1 MTVVRVLRILLV
13 LAPVA
18 DRRMRKE
25 YWSDCKCSV
34 RKPSVW
40 HASRRCHV
48 RPYQIAT
55 RNVRCLFEP
64 YLHLTN
70 VRLANHSTN
79 TRVVSPLQ
87 VNHTDVLC
95 CLTTVSMTN
104 ISSPLNREYFFIFR
118 HVLKLMQV
126 KIETLKEIEE
136 KEDSFFCNCCFDE

>member
-1 MTVVRVLRILLV
+1 MTVVRVLQILLV

-18 DRRMRKE
+18 DRRVRKE

-34 RKPSVW
+34 RNPSVW
-40 HASRRCHV
+40 RASLRCHV
-48 RPYQIAT
+48 SPYQIAT
-55 RNVRCLFEP
+55 RNVRCPFEP

-87 VNHTDVLC
+87 VNHTDVLR

-104 ISSPLNREYFFIFR
+104 ISSPLNREYFLSLDMYWNLFYYKSGVTNWIF
-118 HVLKLMQV
+118 KC
-126 KIETLKEIEE
+126 E
-136 KEDSFFCNCCFDE
+136 KNSKRKKTVIL